1 MSRLKGEIEIKF
13 DDKLKL
19 ELFLDS
25 LKPEINTCPS
35 YRSRIDIKANKSA
48 LSLYIIIE
56 SDDIPSFRASMN
68 SFLRILGPLYILSK
82 EKMNF
87 STNG

>member
-1 MSRLKGEIEIKF
+1 MSRFKGEIEIKF
-13 DDKLKL
+13 DDKLEL
-19 ELFLDS
+19 ELFLNS
-25 LKPEINTCPS
+25 LKSEINSYPS
-35 YRSRIDIKANKSA
+35 YRSKIDIKVNKNL
-48 LSLYIIIE
+48 LSLHIIIE

-82 EKMNF
+82 EKMYF